1 MLLSSELPLASAGPI
16 FATQLQHRSLQE
28 ASFQI
33 SLRRIG
39 LLGMIS
45 ERTELTQSSLFGLFY
60 RKGDRREQFDYDLY
74 DHLIHGCRRW
84 NLGIDVESPEET
96 FKRLEKVHESV
107 IARADILDRLMGPTT
122 DMS

>member
-1 MLLSSELPLASAGPI
+1 
-16 FATQLQHRSLQE
+16 
-28 ASFQI
+28 
-33 SLRRIG
+33 
-39 LLGMIS
+39 MIS
-45 ERTELTQSSLFGLFY
+45 ERTVLTQSSLFGLFY

-74 DHLIHGCRRW
+74 DHLIHGHRRW
-84 NLGIDVESPEET
+84 NFGIDVESPEET